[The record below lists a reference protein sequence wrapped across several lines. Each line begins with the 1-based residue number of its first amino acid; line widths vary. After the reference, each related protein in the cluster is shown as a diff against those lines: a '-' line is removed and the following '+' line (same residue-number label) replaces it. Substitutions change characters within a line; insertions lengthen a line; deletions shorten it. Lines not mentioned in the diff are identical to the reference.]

1 MSDSGLVIS
10 TQNAAGQNPPFDS
23 VRLPPP
29 PPPLSIPSPS
39 ENRRSPETFP
49 TRSPTAS
56 PSKPGFAATL
66 RMSQSAPGP
75 VVQRQRVVIANKHGE
90 KLVGLLHETG
100 SSEIVIVC
108 HGFRSTKEDR
118 TTVNLAAALEKEGIS
133 AFRFD
138 FAGNGESQGT
148 FEYGNYWREA
158 DDLRAVIEH
167 FNGANRVTS
176 AIVGHSKGGG
186 VVLLYAS
193 KYHDIHTVVNVSGR
207 YDLKGGIEDRLGKD
221 FMQTIKEDGFIDVKN
236 KSGTISYR
244 VTHES
249 MMDRL
254 NTNMHKACLQIDKK
268 CRVLTVHGSADEIIP
283 VADAL
288 EFAKIIPNHKLQI
301 VEGANHNYSSHQA
314 ELTSIVSS
322 FIKQAL
328 EEDREK
334 PSQ

>member
-1 MSDSGLVIS
+1 M
-10 TQNAAGQNPPFDS
+10 TNACCLMQMPSPAFHS
-23 VRLPPP
+23 VHS
-29 PPPLSIPSPS
+29 PLSISSPPKD
-39 ENRRSPETFP
+39 RC
-49 TRSPTAS
+49 SPTFS
-56 PSKPGFAATL
+56 LNQYPITSLSKPKFAATL
-66 RMSQSAPGP
+66 RMSQSTRSS
-75 VVQRQRVVIANKHGE
+75 VVEQQRVLISNKHGE

-100 SSEIVIVC
+100 SSVIVILC
-108 HGFRSTKEDR
+108 HGFRSNKEDK
-118 TTVNLAAALEKEGIS
+118 TMVNLAVALEKEGIS

-138 FAGNGESQGT
+138 FAGNGESEGT
-148 FEYGNYWREA
+148 FEYGHYWREA

-193 KYHDIHTVVNVSGR
+193 KYNDIHTVVNVSGR

-221 FMQTIKEDGFIDVKN
+221 FMQKIKEDGFVDVKN

-244 VTHES
+244 VTWES
-249 MMDRL
+249 LMDRL
-254 NTNMHKACLQIDKK
+254 NTNMHEACLQIDKS
-268 CRVLTVHGSADEIIP
+268 CRVLTVHGSADAIIP

-288 EFAKIIPNHKLQI
+288 EFAKIIPNHKLRI
-301 VEGANHNYSSHQA
+301 VEGADHCYTSHQA

-322 FIKQAL
+322 FIKQVL

-334 PSQ
+334 SSQ